1 MPETKSKILI
11 VEDDIDL
18 MEVLVKKFE
27 LENFTV
33 AQAVN
38 GQVGLELTLKEYPDL
53 ILLDVVMPVMD
64 GMTMLTNLRLDE
76 WGQKVPVILLT
87 NLSDEIRVAEDV
99 ERGVYDY
106 LVKSDWSISD
116 VVAKVR
122 ARLKSL
128 ESL

>member
-1 MPETKSKILI
+1 MSETKSKILI

-18 MEVLVKKFE
+18 LEVLVKKFE
-27 LENFTV
+27 LENFAV
-33 AQAVN
+33 AQAMN
-38 GQVGLELTLKEYPDL
+38 GKDGLELTLKEYPDL

-87 NLSDEIRVAEDV
+87 NLSDENRVAEAV
-99 ERGVYDY
+99 ERGAYDY
-106 LVKSDWSISD
+106 LVKSEWSISD

-122 ARLKSL
+122 ARLKI
-128 ESL
+128 